1 MSVTQNKR
9 VCLTCGSKFD
19 DTVET
24 CPQDG
29 SILKALANDPLVG
42 KVFAGKYEILG
53 VLGSGGMSSVYRARH
68 LLLRKLCAL
77 KLLHSQHSS
86 KPERVMRFQQEARAI
101 AALDHPNIISVQEF
115 SISDSGEAFLEMD
128 LLEGVS
134 LQEVI
139 DSDGHMNVDEFAH
152 VFRQVLGALE
162 HAHAQGIIHRDLKPS
177 NIMLVGNRPEAVVK
191 VVDFGI
197 AKVLAD
203 QESGEQKLTKTG
215 ELFGSPI
222 YMSPEQCGGEP
233 IDKRSDIYS
242 LGCVMFECLCGKPP
256 YKGDSVFKT
265 LKLHIAAPQPSMGD
279 VNPSV
284 VVPDAFEE
292 LVQTAMQKDPGRRF
306 QTVDEF
312 KQGLEKAVRFSAGS
326 PLPGRMRRG
335 LAKMLAFNRD
345 MSLASHVKRVVAM
358 IIFYTVIAAC
368 FVAVVAPEDLNHFLS
383 LVIWKQHD
391 NAGYDCMKRAR
402 DMKPGEARALQYKIG
417 LDQFQKAQAEAEK
430 YSARDYAFSRWMRYT
445 VYQHRAQLYMEMGDN
460 DRATTEV
467 MKANQLY
474 MEPILSPQQH

>member
-1 MSVTQNKR
+1 
-9 VCLTCGSKFD
+9 
-19 DTVET
+19 
-24 CPQDG
+24 
-29 SILKALANDPLVG
+29 
-42 KVFAGKYEILG
+42 
-53 VLGSGGMSSVYRARH
+53 
-68 LLLRKLCAL
+68 
-77 KLLHSQHSS
+77 
-86 KPERVMRFQQEARAI
+86 
-101 AALDHPNIISVQEF
+101 
-115 SISDSGEAFLEMD
+115 
-128 LLEGVS
+128 
-134 LQEVI
+134 
-139 DSDGHMNVDEFAH
+139 
-152 VFRQVLGALE
+152 
-162 HAHAQGIIHRDLKPS
+162 
-177 NIMLVGNRPEAVVK
+177 
-191 VVDFGI
+191 
-197 AKVLAD
+197 
-203 QESGEQKLTKTG
+203 
-215 ELFGSPI
+215 
-222 YMSPEQCGGEP
+222 
-233 IDKRSDIYS
+233 
-242 LGCVMFECLCGKPP
+242 
-256 YKGDSVFKT
+256 
-265 LKLHIAAPQPSMGD
+265 
-279 VNPSV
+279 
-284 VVPDAFEE
+284 
-292 LVQTAMQKDPGRRF
+292 MQKDPGRRF

-474 MEPILSPQQH
+474 MEPILSPRH